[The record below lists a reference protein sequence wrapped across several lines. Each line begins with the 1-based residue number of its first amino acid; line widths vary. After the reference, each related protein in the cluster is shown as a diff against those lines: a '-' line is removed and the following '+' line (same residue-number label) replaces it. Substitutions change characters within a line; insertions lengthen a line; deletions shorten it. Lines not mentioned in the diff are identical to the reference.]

1 MNLRARARAFRAGL
15 PALPLRGA
23 FDARW
28 SVISSVHD
36 ASGGTD
42 DALLEIAL
50 NAADRART
58 LRLRD
63 LEARCSEQ
71 DALWVRTWP
80 GEHYRLLAALVL
92 TTHPDCVIEVGT
104 FKGLGAL
111 ALSVGSSPPHVVTY
125 DIHPWH
131 EFPGTALL
139 ERDFRS
145 GQLEQR
151 IGDLGQAS
159 YRDSQLDT
167 LRSAQIIFIDGPKDG
182 EWEEYAVPGILSTLT
197 ERRRLIVVD
206 DIRLVEM
213 VQLWRDLCFPKL
225 DITSLGHWS
234 GTGLLFTA

>member
-1 MNLRARARAFRAGL
+1 M
-15 PALPLRGA
+15 PAPPLRGA

-36 ASGGTD
+36 AFGGTD

-58 LRLRD
+58 LRLGD

-71 DALWVRTWP
+71 EALWVHTWP

-92 TTHPDCVIEVGT
+92 TTRPAYVVEVGT

-131 EFPGTALL
+131 EFSDTILS
-139 ERDFRS
+139 ERDFKS

-159 YRDSQLDT
+159 YRESQLET
-167 LRSAQIIFIDGPKDG
+167 LQAAEIIFIDGPKDG
-182 EWEEYAVPGILSTLT
+182 EWEQYAVPAILAELT
-197 ERRRLIVVD
+197 DRRRLVVLD
-206 DIRLVEM
+206 DIRLLEL
-213 VQLWRDLCFPKL
+213 VQLWRDLSFPKL